1 MWESPG
7 ACSFLTNQKVVVGNA
22 DKGESR
28 RGSARR
34 TPKSQVPGDF
44 PGFQRINSKA

>member
-1 MWESPG
+1 MRESPG
-7 ACSFLTNQKVVVGNA
+7 VCSFLTSQEVVVGNV

-28 RGSARR
+28 RGSAHG
-34 TPKSQVPGDF
+34 TPKLQVLGDF